1 MKISKTL
8 LGAILVGVAVQTS
21 VSSCTKKD
29 NDLIKPRSEAQVSE
43 QSAPQNPDPACC
55 PACGMG

>member
-8 LGAILVGVAVQTS
+8 LGAIAVGVAVQVT
-21 VSSCTKKD
+21 VSSCTKAEVRPQSEKK
-29 NDLIKPRSEAQVSE
+29 IEKPSPNNQPPNCE
-43 QSAPQNPDPACC
+43 PC

>member
-8 LGAILVGVAVQTS
+8 LGAILVGVAVQAT

-29 NDLIKPRSEAQVSE
+29 NDLIKPQSEAQVSE
-43 QSAPQNPDPACC
+43 QSAPPNPDPACC